1 MREYWI
7 ENKEQKIGKWERNS
21 GSIINYLEVCMIK
34 KQFYTLHADICKTI
48 SNPNRQAILDT
59 IRDKEMTVT
68 ELIKITG
75 ISQANLSQHLA
86 ILRSKGVVLTRRE
99 GNNIYYSISDIRII
113 KAYDLLSEVLQ
124 DSLKKNHK
132 TVSDAISHNK
142 YIP

>member
-1 MREYWI
+1 
-7 ENKEQKIGKWERNS
+7 
-21 GSIINYLEVCMIK
+21 MIK
-34 KQFYTLHADICKTI
+34 KQFYILHADICKTI
-48 SNPNRQAILDT
+48 SNPNRQEILDT

-86 ILRSKGVVLTRRE
+86 MLRSKGVVLTRRE
-99 GNNIYYSISDIRII
+99 RNNIYYSIADMRII

-124 DSLKKNHK
+124 DSLKKKHK

>member
-1 MREYWI
+1 
-7 ENKEQKIGKWERNS
+7 
-21 GSIINYLEVCMIK
+21 MIK

-59 IRDKEMTVT
+59 IRNKEMTVT

-86 ILRSKGVVLTRRE
+86 ILRSKGVVLTRRD
-99 GNNIYYSISDIRII
+99 GNNIYYSISDMRII

-132 TVSDAISHNK
+132 TVSDAISHKRNIK
-142 YIP
+142 